1 MRFSPT
7 RVAQARSARLLYGH
21 RLLAGALG
29 VFVGLVSRAV
39 DPVHRGQK
47 RRRDD
52 P

>member
-1 MRFSPT
+1 MRFGPT
-7 RVAQARSARLLYGH
+7 RVAQARSARLLGGH

-29 VFVGLVSRAV
+29 VLVGFVSLAV